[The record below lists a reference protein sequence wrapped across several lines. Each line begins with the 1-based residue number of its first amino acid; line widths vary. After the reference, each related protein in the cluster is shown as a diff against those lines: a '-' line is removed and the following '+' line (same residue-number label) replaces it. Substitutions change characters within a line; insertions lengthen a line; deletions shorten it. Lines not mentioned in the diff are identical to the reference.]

1 MQNVPAIKNIY
12 WIFAALAEPFLPIV
26 WPLSHPIC
34 RLQGLFTAPVFPRRY
49 CSVGAQMR
57 HFAPAEVSSS
67 PSADSLFKV
76 QSAFLTKQKS
86 RHIWK
91 SCQLLCHGDPYPR
104 LARYTSFHIYRL
116 WAQSPV
122 FRPFILL
129 QKPKASRWSQAPN
142 AELRRPVRWWKRTIF
157 LFIQFSRCSYTNRI
171 TRQKVRVNRQN
182 YAHSLL
188 SKPKNTKFHYISLNV
203 TKQTFRS

>member
-1 MQNVPAIKNIY
+1 MCLVFKKI
-12 WIFAALAEPFLPIV
+12 LIV
-26 WPLSHPIC
+26 VPLSHPKC

-49 CSVGAQMR
+49 CRLMRRMR
-57 HFAPAEVSSS
+57 HFSPAEVSSF

-122 FRPFILL
+122 LRPSRPAAKTEGSAGSRRL
-129 QKPKASRWSQAPN
+129 QRWSHGGRCVGGNAP
-142 AELRRPVRWWKRTIF
+142 F
-157 LFIQFSRCSYTNRI
+157 FSLFSSVDLPTPIE
-171 TRQKVRVNRQN
+171 
-182 YAHSLL
+182 
-188 SKPKNTKFHYISLNV
+188 
-203 TKQTFRS
+203 

>member
-1 MQNVPAIKNIY
+1 M
-12 WIFAALAEPFLPIV
+12 
-26 WPLSHPIC
+26 
-34 RLQGLFTAPVFPRRY
+34 PRFFRGVT
-49 CSVGAQMR
+49 SQLMRIMR
-57 HFAPAEVSSS
+57 HFAPADVSSS

-122 FRPFILL
+122 LRP
-129 QKPKASRWSQAPN
+129 SRSAAKTEVSAGGRRLRIRSCGGWCVGGNAPF
-142 AELRRPVRWWKRTIF
+142 F
-157 LFIQFSRCSYTNRI
+157 LFIQFSRYSYTNRI
-171 TRQKVRVNRQN
+171 TRPKVRVNRKN

-203 TKQTFRS
+203 TKRTFRS

>member
-1 MQNVPAIKNIY
+1 MQ
-12 WIFAALAEPFLPIV
+12 
-26 WPLSHPIC
+26 
-34 RLQGLFTAPVFPRRY
+34 
-49 CSVGAQMR
+49 
-57 HFAPAEVSSS
+57 HFSPAEASSS

-122 FRPFILL
+122 LRP
-129 QKPKASRWSQAPN
+129 SRPAAKTEGSAGGRRLRMWNCCGRCVGGNAPD
-142 AELRRPVRWWKRTIF
+142 F
-157 LFIQFSRCSYTNRI
+157 FFIQFGRSSYTNRI
-171 TRQKVRVNRQN
+171 TRQKVRVNRQKS
-182 YAHSLL
+182 AFAEL
-188 SKPKNTKFHYISLNV
+188 SEPKSTKFHYISLNV
-203 TKQTFRS
+203 TKRTFRS

>member
-1 MQNVPAIKNIY
+1 
-12 WIFAALAEPFLPIV
+12 
-26 WPLSHPIC
+26 
-34 RLQGLFTAPVFPRRY
+34 
-49 CSVGAQMR
+49 MR

-122 FRPFILL
+122 LRPSRPAAKTEGSTGGRRL
-129 QKPKASRWSQAPN
+129 QRWSRGGWCIGENAP
-142 AELRRPVRWWKRTIF
+142 VF
-157 LFIQFSRCSYTNRI
+157 LFIQFSRSSYTNRI
-171 TRQKVRVNRQN
+171 TCKKIRVNRQK
-182 YAHSLL
+182 SLFAEL
-188 SKPKNTKFHYISLNV
+188 LKPKSTKFRHISLNV
-203 TKQTFRS
+203 TKRTFRS

>member
-1 MQNVPAIKNIY
+1 
-12 WIFAALAEPFLPIV
+12 
-26 WPLSHPIC
+26 
-34 RLQGLFTAPVFPRRY
+34 
-49 CSVGAQMR
+49 MR

-67 PSADSLFKV
+67 SSADSLFKV

-122 FRPFILL
+122 LRP
-129 QKPKASRWSQAPN
+129 SRPAVKTESSAGGRRLRMRSCGGRCVGGNAPF
-142 AELRRPVRWWKRTIF
+142 F
-157 LFIQFSRCSYTNRI
+157 LFIQFSRSSYTNRI
-171 TRQKVRVNRQN
+171 TCRKVRVNRKKWEFTE
-182 YAHSLL
+182 L
-188 SKPKNTKFHYISLNV
+188 SESKSTKFRHISLNV
-203 TKQTFRS
+203 TKRTFRS

>member
-1 MQNVPAIKNIY
+1 MSLPYAGFKVCSLPRFFRGVTAR
-12 WIFAALAEPFLPIV
+12 LARI
-26 WPLSHPIC
+26 
-34 RLQGLFTAPVFPRRY
+34 
-49 CSVGAQMR
+49 MR

-67 PSADSLFKV
+67 SSADSLFKV

-122 FRPFILL
+122 LRPSRPAAKTESSAGGRRL
-129 QKPKASRWSQAPN
+129 QRWSRGGRCVGGNAP
-142 AELRRPVRWWKRTIF
+142 F
-157 LFIQFSRCSYTNRI
+157 FSLFSFVGLPTPIG
-171 TRQKVRVNRQN
+171 
-182 YAHSLL
+182 
-188 SKPKNTKFHYISLNV
+188 
-203 TKQTFRS
+203 

>member
-1 MQNVPAIKNIY
+1 
-12 WIFAALAEPFLPIV
+12 
-26 WPLSHPIC
+26 
-34 RLQGLFTAPVFPRRY
+34 
-49 CSVGAQMR
+49 MR

-122 FRPFILL
+122 LRPSQPAAKTEGSAGGRRL
-129 QKPKASRWSQAPN
+129 QRWNHGGWCIGENAP
-142 AELRRPVRWWKRTIF
+142 VF
-157 LFIQFSRCSYTNRI
+157 LFIQFSRSSYTNRI
-171 TRQKVRVNRQN
+171 TRLKVRVNRQN

-188 SKPKNTKFHYISLNV
+188 LKPKSTKFHYISLKV
-203 TKQTFRS
+203 IKRTFRS